1 MSETI
6 FDLDAPIGRRSVPL
20 SGVAPLSGAS
30 WQGSRKFVIKQ
41 EKSGLY
47 RWIMISGDHQHL
59 QLAQSSSFLPSAQAC
74 EDEIRK
80 FDPSSVITQDK
91 G

>member
-41 EKSGLY
+41 AKPGLY
-47 RWIMISGDHQHL
+47 RWVMISGDHQHL

-74 EDEIRK
+74 KDEIRR
-80 FDPSSVITQDK
+80 FDPSSNISEE
-91 G
+91 